1 MHRVRVS
8 LLILVILVA
17 PLSTAHA
24 TGSGPQNSLYRSYLP
39 LALAPGTPAPLPGAV
54 IAATLSAIRTRFAA
68 MPNPN
73 DTAARLELA
82 AGIRAMPHIADA
94 GVADGDASVWATF
107 TDGRMLTIPVTVP
120 HPDAAAQT
128 PGELPAP
135 PSTPPSQELP
145 AGSTAYLLDALG
157 SCFRHVLTYGTP
169 WMAANQYTV
178 APIQPTV
185 DQLKTVHDAA
195 FFYVDTHGGAVQ
207 GLHGRDYAMW
217 TLDPWSLAGDAR
229 LLDDILGGRL
239 VYMLAADD
247 VVPSGQG
254 CTKEWHYAITAAFV
268 AQYMTF
274 TPRSF
279 VFFNGCSSM
288 SAAAQPMRA
297 AFAGKG
303 ASRYLGWSAPV
314 DDYDSYLIGAIIF
327 ELMLAANTL
336 APVTPPLRPFDFDA
350 VFDGIRDDGYDQ
362 SSYACGAAGLRCQS
376 WLRVE
381 AYSADPA
388 QRFNLLRPTI
398 TRVNTRLGTYGT
410 TEPPMVLHL
419 HGLFGSERGQ
429 VTVGG
434 QELAIHTWQPTYILA
449 ALPGH
454 GPGSAGDVVVSV
466 RNHRS
471 NPAPLSEWRGHVH
484 WRVDYNAYLV
494 PAEGLSAEVDCQF
507 QLRADYHAF
516 RTEPTE
522 DAQNADAEV
531 VGGQESRCTWQMSG
545 DVTWTSLG
553 DVYRGVLTGS
563 GEVAW
568 RDGQGTPGPYLAAGG
583 MIQPAQHT
591 MQLGAGVGGVYGDL
605 AIYRNGVY
613 QRTDQVELLDMGV
626 MTASTTANGSLQ
638 AGTGTY
644 DWLLGRS
651 TARWDAIPVQYPPTA
666 ATPG

>member
-1 MHRVRVS
+1 MHRVRVGFI
-8 LLILVILVA
+8 ILVILLA
-17 PLSTAHA
+17 PLSTVHA
-24 TGSGPQNSLYRSYLP
+24 SGPGPQSGPYRSYLP
-39 LALAPGTPAPLPGAV
+39 LALGPGTPSPLPGAV
-54 IAATLSAIRTRFAA
+54 IAATLNTIRTRFEA
-68 MPNPN
+68 MPNP
-73 DTAARLELA
+73 DYTAARLELA
-82 AGIRAMPHIADA
+82 GTIRALPHIADA
-94 GVADGDASVWATF
+94 GVAADDAAVWAYF

-120 HPDAAAQT
+120 HPAAAAQT
-128 PGELPAP
+128 TPEQTGRPATSP
-135 PSTPPSQELP
+135 DQELP
-145 AGSTAYLLDALG
+145 AGNTAYLLDALG
-157 SCFRHVLTYGTP
+157 SCFNHALTDVTP
-169 WMAANQYTV
+169 WMTANQYTV

-207 GLHGRDYAMW
+207 GLAGPNYAMW
-217 TLDPWSLAGDAR
+217 TLDPWSLASDVTF
-229 LLDDILGGRL
+229 LDDILGGRL
-239 VYMLAADD
+239 VYMLAKHD
-247 VVPSGQG
+247 VDTSGQN
-254 CTKEWHYAITAAFV
+254 CTSEWHYAITGAFV

-288 SAAAQPMRA
+288 SVAAQPMRS
-297 AFAGKG
+297 AFASKG
-303 ASRYLGWSAPV
+303 ASRYLGWTAPV
-314 DDYDSYLIGAIIF
+314 DDYDSYLIGLTIF
-327 ELMLAANTL
+327 DLMLAANTL
-336 APVTPPLRPFDFDA
+336 LAVTPPLRPFDFDII
-350 VFDGIRDDGYDQ
+350 FQTIRNDGYDD
-362 SSYACGAAGLRCQS
+362 SSYVCGAAGLRCRS
-376 WLRVE
+376 WLRAE
-381 AYSADPA
+381 AFSADPA

-434 QELAIHTWQPTYILA
+434 QEVAVHTWKPTYILA

-466 RNHRS
+466 HNHRS

-484 WRVDYNAYLV
+484 WRVDYNTYLV
-494 PAEGLSAEVDCQF
+494 PAEGLVAEVDCQF
-507 QLRADYHAF
+507 QLRADYHAY
-516 RTEPTE
+516 RPEPAD

-531 VGGQESRCTWQMSG
+531 VGGQDSRCTWQMSG

-568 RDGQGTPGPYLAAGG
+568 RDGQGPPGPLVSPGG

-591 MQLGAGVGGVYGDL
+591 MLLGAGVGGVYGDL

-613 QRTDQVELLDMGV
+613 QRTDQVELLDMGI
-626 MTASTTANGSLQ
+626 MPASLTANGSILT
-638 AGTGTY
+638 GTGTY
-644 DWLLGRS
+644 DWLFGRS
-651 TARWDAIPVQYPPTA
+651 TAHWDTIPVHFPPTA